1 MLQEHR
7 ISDGQHSVN
16 LTFFGKSTKL
26 CDGVSPGDVISLQYV
41 NTNHYN
47 IDAKVQPQNLTFKDI
62 KEPHTLMTTLV
73 GDSIPEDMNF
83 KIDSLVE
90 GAVID
95 IMDYREYQ
103 SCRGKSDKCCLK
115 IVPGAL
121 KCKCGESIK
130 PEDSYSDYIVSLVLW
145 CEDGSKTVKCFR

>member
-1 MLQEHR
+1 
-7 ISDGQHSVN
+7 
-16 LTFFGKSTKL
+16 
-26 CDGVSPGDVISLQYV
+26 
-41 NTNHYN
+41 
-47 IDAKVQPQNLTFKDI
+47 
-62 KEPHTLMTTLV
+62 MTTLV

-103 SCRGKSDKCCLK
+103 SCRGKSDKCRLK